1 MRLLISTRQLFPCW
15 GVFSFFAG
23 LLAQS
28 SLNNQV
34 DQLLLR
40 LDALEG
46 VEANEDG
53 RGTRES
59 SNQAVVSPEFKD
71 QIDQNKISVEEK
83 IDQLLKRLED
93 LEDKDLSI
101 INEPRIETADSLDGM
116 MDPPEPL
123 PQGLDFNEIV
133 SDQAEFDTISPIS
146 GVQNSSSSMPS
157 EFSEKFDSIDM
168 DTRINELLDRLDIL
182 EENSAANTNSSDDH
196 DEQIGERFPDNKSE
210 TAPIDFNEFPGGNNQ
225 QGDPGEMTE
234 NSTELNKVLSP
245 DRHNRFGSPPNKT
258 PPVNPSE
265 KSVGSRVDELLKRLD
280 SLEDSWSDDG
290 IDASLYEPQSQSQPN
305 DLSIESASEIETENI
320 VQDTAAPTFEKPE
333 EIQTDS
339 LGTQSKV
346 SEEELVPFPDTQS
359 SGTNLENTSN
369 EKFDNRLD
377 ELLSRLKKLESIKQQ
392 QENRSQRSSNV
403 DLSVKESPLNLNF
416 KKPGNEKPKPHV
428 ALPEAVPS
436 KDLQKRKKT
445 SNFQQLSES
454 DKLKTNQPHGWDLL
468 ILRELVLQNAPE
480 LAIKKAQ
487 ISTTQQSIP
496 ALEFG
501 NYPNVKG
508 KVSYNDYT
516 KIASFQTWD
525 SEPYGI
531 FSYGVEGRW
540 VLYDGHKTRKQ
551 IRTAELETEE
561 AQWSLVVEE
570 QKALRQLIE
579 HFFNALNSQIE
590 LYFLRGIDRL
600 IRERLVIYEK
610 QVKSGIQDR
619 MLLNKTIRELENLRS
634 QKLIAEHSIQSSK
647 SEISFLINADDQ
659 FWQSGK
665 RFLSP
670 PEFFLDY
677 EFDPSSSAQVS
688 LGKSAVKVA
697 ESKYDEIKSGMSP
710 VFELTSNAGYKGKN
724 KIGLDTQGQELSI
737 GLSLTLPITD
747 YYLTKSK
754 LLKAREE
761 IKQAEAKEYNLLRQQ
776 QNQYRSEL
784 LKLELAEKDYLL
796 QKELWDLQ
804 KNRLEDMNFVSG
816 RGLFDKSS
824 ALLEEEELLRRELS
838 REQAK
843 MKTIRHKY
851 QLDLIE

>member
-71 QIDQNKISVEEK
+71 QIDQNEISVEEK

-123 PQGLDFNEIV
+123 PQGLNFDEIV

-339 LGTQSKV
+339 LGTQSMV

>member
-123 PQGLDFNEIV
+123 PQGLNFDEIV

-320 VQDTAAPTFEKPE
+320 VQDTAVPTFEKPE

-392 QENRSQRSSNV
+392 HENRSQRSSNV
-403 DLSVKESPLNLNF
+403 DLSVKESPPNLKF
-416 KKPGNEKPKPHV
+416 KKSSNEKPTPQV
-428 ALPEAVPS
+428 ALPKTAS
-436 KDLQKRKKT
+436 STDLQKSKKT
-445 SNFQQLSES
+445 SNFQKLSES
-454 DKLKTNQPHGWDLL
+454 NKLKTNQPHGWDLL

>member
-1 MRLLISTRQLFPCW
+1 M
-15 GVFSFFAG
+15 
-23 LLAQS
+23 
-28 SLNNQV
+28 
-34 DQLLLR
+34 R

-53 RGTRES
+53 IGRREI

-93 LEDKDLSI
+93 LEDKDLST
-101 INEPRIETADSLDGM
+101 INEPQIETANSLDGM
-116 MDPPEPL
+116 MDPPESL
-123 PQGLDFNEIV
+123 PQDLNFDESM
-133 SDQAEFDTISPIS
+133 SDQTEFDTTSPIS
-146 GVQNSSSSMPS
+146 EAQNSSTAMPS
-157 EFSEKFDSIDM
+157 EFSEKFDSMDM

-182 EENSAANTNSSDDH
+182 EENSAANTNSLDDH
-196 DEQIGERFPDNKSE
+196 DEQLRESFPNNNPDTSSF
-210 TAPIDFNEFPGGNNQ
+210 DFNEFPRDNNQ
-225 QGDPGEMTE
+225 ETPTGERPE
-234 NSTELNKVLSP
+234 NSIELNKVPSP
-245 DRHNRFGSPPNKT
+245 GRLNRFESPLNKT
-258 PPVNPSE
+258 PPVYPLE
-265 KSVGSRVDELLKRLD
+265 KSVGSRVDELFERLD
-280 SLEDSWSDDG
+280 GLESSWSDEG
-290 IDASLYEPQSQSQPN
+290 IDASLNEPQSLDQPN
-305 DLSIESASEIETENI
+305 DLSIESASEIEAENI
-320 VQDTAAPTFEKPE
+320 VQDTASPIVGKPG
-333 EIQTDS
+333 EIQTDGLS
-339 LGTQSKV
+339 GKSKIT
-346 SEEELVPFPDTQS
+346 EERLVAFPDTQS
-359 SGTNLENTSN
+359 FGTTEGKTSN

-377 ELLSRLKKLESIKQQ
+377 ELLNRLKKLEKIKLR
-392 QENRSQRSSNV
+392 QENLSQESSGAALAV
-403 DLSVKESPLNLNF
+403 DESSQSLNL
-416 KKPGNEKPKPHV
+416 KKSINEKENAHVSLPKPISS
-428 ALPEAVPS
+428 PN
-436 KDLQKRKKT
+436 LQKSKKT
-445 SNFQQLSES
+445 SNFQKLSETN
-454 DKLKTNQPHGWDLL
+454 KLKTNQPHGWDLL

-487 ISTTQQSIP
+487 ISTSQQSIP

-501 NYPNVKG
+501 KYPNIKG

-610 QVKSGIQDR
+610 QVKSGVQDR

-634 QKLIAEHSIQSSK
+634 QRLMAEHSIESAK
-647 SEISFLINADDQ
+647 SEISFLINADDE
-659 FWQSGK
+659 FWKAGK

-670 PEFFLDY
+670 PEFFMDY
-677 EFDPSSSAQVS
+677 DFDPSSSAQVS
-688 LGKSAVKVA
+688 LGKSGVKVA

-724 KIGLDTQGQELSI
+724 KIGFDSQGQELSF

-824 ALLEEEELLRRELS
+824 ALLEEEERLRRELS

>member
-123 PQGLDFNEIV
+123 PQGLNFDEIV

-305 DLSIESASEIETENI
+305 DLSIESASAKEAVSI
-320 VQDTAAPTFEKPE
+320 VQDNAAPAAGNHI
-333 EIQTDS
+333 EIQTDGLS
-339 LGTQSKV
+339 GQSMV
-346 SEEELVPFPDTQS
+346 SEEGLVPFPDRQS
-359 SGTNLENTSN
+359 SGTTVEKLSN

-403 DLSVKESPLNLNF
+403 DLSVKESPPNLNF
-416 KKPGNEKPKPHV
+416 KKPSNEKPKPHV

-454 DKLKTNQPHGWDLL
+454 NKLETNQPHGWDLL

-487 ISTTQQSIP
+487 VSTTQQSIP

>member
-1 MRLLISTRQLFPCW
+1 MRLLISIRLLFLFL

-23 LLAQS
+23 LQAQS

-53 RGTRES
+53 IGSRES
-59 SNQAVVSPEFKD
+59 SKQAVVSPEFKD
-71 QIDQNKISVEEK
+71 QTDQNEISVEEK

-93 LEDKDLSI
+93 LEGKELST
-101 INEPRIETADSLDGM
+101 INEPQIETENSLDGM

-123 PQGLDFNEIV
+123 FQDLNFDEMV
-133 SDQAEFDTISPIS
+133 SDQTEFDTTSPVN
-146 GVQNSSSSMPS
+146 GAKSSSIEMPS

-168 DTRINELLDRLDIL
+168 DIRINDLLDRLDIL
-182 EENSAANTNSSDDH
+182 EGNSAANTNSPN
-196 DEQIGERFPDNKSE
+196 DEQLRERIPNNNPDTSSF
-210 TAPIDFNEFPGGNNQ
+210 DFNEFPVDNNQ
-225 QGDPGEMTE
+225 GSATDERAE
-234 NSTELNKVLSP
+234 NSTELNKVPSP
-245 DRHNRFGSPPNKT
+245 YQYNRFESTLHKNL
-258 PPVNPSE
+258 PVVPLE
-265 KSVGSRVDELLKRLD
+265 KSVGSRVDELLERLD
-280 SLEDSWSDDG
+280 SLESSWSDDG
-290 IDASLYEPQSQSQPN
+290 IDASLNEPERQFQPN
-305 DLSIESASEIETENI
+305 DLSIESASEIEAENI
-320 VQDTAAPTFEKPE
+320 VQDTAVPTFEKPE

-359 SGTNLENTSN
+359 TGTTVENTAN

-377 ELLSRLKKLESIKQQ
+377 ELLKRLKNLEAIKQQ
-392 QENRSQRSSNV
+392 QENRSQRSSSV
-403 DLSVKESPLNLNF
+403 ELSVKESPPNLKF
-416 KKPGNEKPKPHV
+416 KKSSNEKPTPHV
-428 ALPEAVPS
+428 ALPKTVS
-436 KDLQKRKKT
+436 STDLQKSKKT
-445 SNFQQLSES
+445 SNFQKLSES
-454 DKLKTNQPHGWDLL
+454 NKLKTNQPHGWDLL

-487 ISTTQQSIP
+487 ISTSQQSIP

-634 QKLIAEHSIQSSK
+634 QKLIAEHSIESSK
-647 SEISFLINADDQ
+647 SEISFLINADDK

-688 LGKSAVKVA
+688 LGKSGVKVA

-724 KIGLDTQGQELSI
+724 KIGFDTQGQELSF

-796 QKELWDLQ
+796 QKELWNLQ

>member
-1 MRLLISTRQLFPCW
+1 
-15 GVFSFFAG
+15 
-23 LLAQS
+23 
-28 SLNNQV
+28 
-34 DQLLLR
+34 
-40 LDALEG
+40 
-46 VEANEDG
+46 VE
-53 RGTRES
+53 
-59 SNQAVVSPEFKD
+59 
-71 QIDQNKISVEEK
+71 
-83 IDQLLKRLED
+83 
-93 LEDKDLSI
+93 
-101 INEPRIETADSLDGM
+101 
-116 MDPPEPL
+116 
-123 PQGLDFNEIV
+123 
-133 SDQAEFDTISPIS
+133 
-146 GVQNSSSSMPS
+146 
-157 EFSEKFDSIDM
+157 
-168 DTRINELLDRLDIL
+168 
-182 EENSAANTNSSDDH
+182 
-196 DEQIGERFPDNKSE
+196 
-210 TAPIDFNEFPGGNNQ
+210 
-225 QGDPGEMTE
+225 
-234 NSTELNKVLSP
+234 
-245 DRHNRFGSPPNKT
+245 
-258 PPVNPSE
+258 
-265 KSVGSRVDELLKRLD
+265 
-280 SLEDSWSDDG
+280 
-290 IDASLYEPQSQSQPN
+290 
-305 DLSIESASEIETENI
+305 
-320 VQDTAAPTFEKPE
+320 
-333 EIQTDS
+333 
-339 LGTQSKV
+339 
-346 SEEELVPFPDTQS
+346 
-359 SGTNLENTSN
+359 
-369 EKFDNRLD
+369 
-377 ELLSRLKKLESIKQQ
+377 
-392 QENRSQRSSNV
+392 
-403 DLSVKESPLNLNF
+403 LSVKESPPNLKF
-416 KKPGNEKPKPHV
+416 KKSSNEKPTPQV
-428 ALPEAVPS
+428 ALPKTAS
-436 KDLQKRKKT
+436 STDLQKSKKT
-445 SNFQQLSES
+445 SNFQKLSES
-454 DKLKTNQPHGWDLL
+454 NKLKTNQPHGWDLL

>member
-71 QIDQNKISVEEK
+71 QIDQNEISVEEK

-101 INEPRIETADSLDGM
+101 INEPRIESADSLDGM

-123 PQGLDFNEIV
+123 PQGLNFDEIV

-305 DLSIESASEIETENI
+305 DLSIESASAKEAVSI
-320 VQDTAAPTFEKPE
+320 VQDNAAPAAGNHI
-333 EIQTDS
+333 EIQTDGLS
-339 LGTQSKV
+339 GQSMV
-346 SEEELVPFPDTQS
+346 SEEGLVPFPDRQS
-359 SGTNLENTSN
+359 SGTTVEKLSN

-392 QENRSQRSSNV
+392 HENRSQRSSNV
-403 DLSVKESPLNLNF
+403 DLSVKESPPNLKF
-416 KKPGNEKPKPHV
+416 KKSSNEKPTPQV
-428 ALPEAVPS
+428 ALPKTAS
-436 KDLQKRKKT
+436 STDLQKSKKT
-445 SNFQQLSES
+445 SNFQKLSES
-454 DKLKTNQPHGWDLL
+454 NKLKTNQPHGWDLL